1 MRELPVSVPVSS
13 APDVLEALSRSRLF
27 GSLPVPFLH
36 DVADQSTLRLY
47 RRAETLW
54 RRGDPCDRMAVVRR
68 GRVSS
73 SVEGEGGRRCVV
85 EIVRAGGE
93 CGLTSVVDGGEH
105 AFTDAALDRSV
116 VALVPAEPVREA
128 MARDPQFALRV
139 ARALSSDAHHA
150 QALCA
155 DLTCRS
161 PMERLARYLGE
172 RTSGR
177 EVFELRDTQ
186 RQIAAQ
192 LGTVRE
198 VVARS
203 FHRLEVDGILQR
215 EGRVV
220 RVLRAPDL
228 ARIAWGRDGAGSSRA

>member
-1 MRELPVSVPVSS
+1 
-13 APDVLEALSRSRLF
+13 
-27 GSLPVPFLH
+27 
-36 DVADQSTLRLY
+36 
-47 RRAETLW
+47 
-54 RRGDPCDRMAVVRR
+54 MAVVRR

-198 VVARS
+198 VVA
-203 FHRLEVDGILQR
+203 
-215 EGRVV
+215 VV
-220 RVLRAPDL
+220 PLMVLMLVTGLYPNWIMPVINNGVSQFL
-228 ARIAWGRDGAGSSRA
+228 GLLGG